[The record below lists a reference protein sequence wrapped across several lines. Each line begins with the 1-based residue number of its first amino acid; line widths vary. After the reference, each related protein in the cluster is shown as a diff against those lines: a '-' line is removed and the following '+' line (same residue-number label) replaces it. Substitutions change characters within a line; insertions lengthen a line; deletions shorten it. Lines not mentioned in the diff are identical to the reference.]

1 MSVDLL
7 KNQQRWKDTLS
18 ETRKVINEVQGREA
32 KDNPASVR
40 PWRAHWNR
48 QLYKGLEHQYQMGLE
63 ALNHNLPEI
72 KVDLVFRYEVFSSY
86 SYKVFDAFYCFI
98 D

>member
-7 KNQQRWKDTLS
+7 RNQQRWKDGLS
-18 ETRKVINEVQGREA
+18 DIRKVMAEVQSREA

-48 QLYKGLEHQYQMGLE
+48 QIYKALEHQYQMGLE
-63 ALNHNLPEI
+63 AINHNLPEI
-72 KVDLVFRYEVFSSY
+72 RVDLVFRYKLCGYLKSGVN
-86 SYKVFDAFYCFI
+86 AHG
-98 D
+98 